1 MGAPALHSHA
11 HAYECDPGDFGLELG
26 TDMDVDLL
34 PAPDVYRTEKPA
46 GLPGFGRAATAVKGW
61 WTEEFT
67 FRGFGI
73 GIVKPLFRG
82 VLLRPDIGVGVRYVP
97 LPPNIWS
104 QPYGGE
110 HLLVV

>member
-1 MGAPALHSHA
+1 METLSETKNVGAPALHSHA

-26 TDMDVDLL
+26 RDMDVDLL
-34 PAPDVYRTEKPA
+34 PAPDVYLRSSGTAKSD
-46 GLPGFGRAATAVKGW
+46 GLAGFGQVATAVRGW

-82 VLLRPDIGVGVRYVP
+82 VLLRPDIGVGVR
-97 LPPNIWS
+97 
-104 QPYGGE
+104 
-110 HLLVV
+110 